1 MNLYLK
7 LAWRN
12 VWRHRRRTLI
22 VMLAIGLGLALM
34 MLYDGVVGGFNQA
47 IYGNAI
53 RILGANIQVHA
64 PGYNESAGQKPL
76 LVVENASDVV
86 QAAKAQPQV
95 VAATQRINTTGLAS
109 SREGAFAVS
118 IVGIEPDQELPV
130 SLVAQHV
137 TGGRYLSPN
146 DGDVVLIGKGL
157 ADAMG
162 VTVGDKITLVGRAPH
177 EQMRKRTMTVGGI
190 YDVGMRDIE
199 KRAVY
204 MSLSEAKSLY
214 GLEGPT
220 EVAISLYKIGEEG
233 AVINAMKPAVG
244 NVEMETWA
252 TLFPELEDALS
263 RKGGVMDV
271 FSVIILIIAGIGIL
285 NLLLMAVFERT
296 REIGLLGALGLKPRQ
311 ISWMFVLEG
320 AIMGLLGIVLGL
332 GLGLAINGLLGQ
344 TGIDMTKFTGL
355 TDYMALIEGKI
366 YPTLGIDKFAQRA
379 ITVLVIAVLAS
390 LYPAREAARNEPAKA
405 LHFV

>member
-1 MNLYLK
+1 MTLYLK

-12 VWRHRRRTLI
+12 VWRHRRRTII
-22 VMLAIGLGLALM
+22 VMLAIGLGLWLM
-34 MLYDGVVGGFNQA
+34 MFYDGFVGGFNQA

-64 PGYNESAGQKPL
+64 NGYSEKVGQKPL
-76 LVVENASDVV
+76 LVIENDQDVV
-86 QAAKAQPQV
+86 KAALAQPQV
-95 VAATQRINTTGLAS
+95 LAATRRINTTGLAS

-118 IVGIEPDQELPV
+118 IVGIEPDKELPV
-130 SLVAQHV
+130 SLIAQHV
-137 TGGRYLSPN
+137 TGGRYLSPS
-146 DGDVVLIGKGL
+146 DQDVVLIGKGL

-162 VTVGDKITLVGRAPH
+162 VEVGDKITLVGRAQH
-177 EQMRKRTMTVGGI
+177 EQMRKRTMTVVGI
-190 YDVGMRDIE
+190 YDVGLRDIE
-199 KRAVY
+199 KRSVY
-204 MSLSEAKSLY
+204 MSLSEAQDLY

-220 EVAISLYKIGEEG
+220 EVAMSLQKIGQE
-233 AVINAMKPAVG
+233 ADVINAIRPAVG
-244 NVEMETWA
+244 NAEMETWA
-252 TLFPELEDALS
+252 TLFPEMQEALT

-311 ISWMFVLEG
+311 ISWLFVLEG
-320 AIMGLLGIVLGL
+320 ALMGLLGIALGVVLGL
-332 GLGLAINGLLGQ
+332 LINGAVSQIGF
-344 TGIDMTKFTGL
+344 DMTKFTGL
-355 TDYMALIEGKI
+355 TDYTALIEGKI
-366 YPTLGIDKFAQRA
+366 YPTLGLDKFAQRA

-390 LYPAREAARNEPAKA
+390 LYPAREAARSEPAKA